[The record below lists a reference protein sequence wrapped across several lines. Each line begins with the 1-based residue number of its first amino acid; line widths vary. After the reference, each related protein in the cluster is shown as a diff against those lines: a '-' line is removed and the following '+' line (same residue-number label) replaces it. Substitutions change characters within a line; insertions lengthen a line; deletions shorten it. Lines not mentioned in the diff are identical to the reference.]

1 MCEVYEE
8 MGKTSALKR
17 ADAACMFIGNAV
29 FLLVTALRKE
39 YVRLEMSR

>member
-17 ADAACMFIGNAV
+17 TDAACVIISNAV
-29 FLLVTALRKE
+29 FLLGTALRKE
-39 YVRLEMSR
+39 CVHLEHV